1 MKEESQ
7 KNISDDQIDLFELFQ
22 LVWSRR
28 GLILKIT
35 FAFILLGIF
44 IIITTPKE
52 YTTSCILIPEAV
64 PTESR
69 LGGSIGGLA
78 SIAGI
83 DLGGLG
89 GSSLN
94 INPGLYRSVAQ
105 STPFLLELLEEE
117 YYFKKLERKLT
128 IRDYF
133 IDYYERN
140 ALAWLIGL
148 PFKLLKWIKGP
159 YEAPEIIM
167 TEKGLIALSYQ
178 DFDIIQNLK
187 DRISVNMDWDLNI
200 VSISVEMQ
208 DPMVAAQ
215 ITTFTKDYITNY
227 VTKYSLSKSNDQL
240 DFINEQ
246 YLEKKA
252 AFNRAQL
259 ALASF
264 RDNNINVT
272 TAKARTE
279 EERLQSEYN
288 LAFNIYNQIAQQRES
303 IKMQLN
309 DNKPVFTVL
318 EPVKIPNRKSKPNTL
333 ITLLMTTFLGVFIS
347 VMIPVSIYF
356 FKLNRNH

>member
-1 MKEESQ
+1 
-7 KNISDDQIDLFELFQ
+7 
-22 LVWSRR
+22 
-28 GLILKIT
+28 
-35 FAFILLGIF
+35 
-44 IIITTPKE
+44 
-52 YTTSCILIPEAV
+52 
-64 PTESR
+64 
-69 LGGSIGGLA
+69 
-78 SIAGI
+78 
-83 DLGGLG
+83 
-89 GSSLN
+89 
-94 INPGLYRSVAQ
+94 
-105 STPFLLELLEEE
+105 
-117 YYFKKLERKLT
+117 
-128 IRDYF
+128 
-133 IDYYERN
+133 
-140 ALAWLIGL
+140 
-148 PFKLLKWIKGP
+148 
-159 YEAPEIIM
+159 
-167 TEKGLIALSYQ
+167 
-178 DFDIIQNLK
+178 
-187 DRISVNMDWDLNI
+187 
-200 VSISVEMQ
+200 MQ